1 MVDLQRV
8 IVIGED
14 RYPPYARN
22 LVASVLAGKI
32 SLDENAINAKE
43 VTLASRAA
51 GVVKRRFMPNVC

>member
-1 MVDLQRV
+1 M

-32 SLDENAINAKE
+32 SLDENAISAKE
-43 VTLASRAA
+43 VTRASRTA